1 MNCPAPGRTRLTR
14 SFSGHTSSAFAAIS
28 GACHAAAVDGA
39 THLDAAGGQ
48 RNPAASQT
56 GFRPFRVFAGQDFP
70 EQTIS
75 GQTCSDAVRPRS
87 GLSEVLYTSL
97 FTHEAVTP
105 FRRFR
110 AGWEQMIPCAR
121 RRNQTVPRAQ
131 RAATT
136 WACAKKVSRAFHG
149 QQDAHRCI
157 PPGRDP
163 GGGATR

>member
-39 THLDAAGGQ
+39 THMDAAGSQ
-48 RNPAASQT
+48 RNPTASQT
-56 GFRPFRVFAGQDFP
+56 GYRPFGVFAGQNYS
-70 EQTIS
+70 EQSIS

-87 GLSEVLYTSL
+87 GLSEVLSTSP

-110 AGWEQMIPCAR
+110 AGLD
-121 RRNQTVPRAQ
+121 QTVPRAQ
-131 RAATT
+131 GAETT

-157 PPGRDP
+157 TPGRDP